1 MVDSPEVRARRIARP
16 LWNLACR
23 AVGGDADSLTADD
36 WGALIAGGLA
46 TGPDQI
52 AEGWQGLIE
61 SYLNT
66 PVAFRVVS
74 TYQGL
79 LYEASL
85 AIGPASVCVLER
97 FKTRPG
103 PDGGERPV
111 AHDEQLEVAAT
122 TGHPLL
128 LLQRVLPP
136 AAELRAPALQTSA
149 INAVPVTL
157 DPATGERLAAVLAA
171 NPDADAAELGGEP
184 VLGLESQSLAPI
196 GFDPRGPALITG
208 PRQSGRTSALRWFAE
223 SIRRWSPGTRLYLL
237 GTRRSVLASWPGWT
251 AVKSGATEVDDFV
264 RDTLMP
270 RLELEADPA
279 GKPGLAVFVEG
290 LPDFDAGMAEMSL
303 TDALAAA
310 RRNGHPFFTEGEVT
324 EVSGYGSLMTEAR
337 QARAGFILQPETADE
352 GLFRT
357 PLGRCNRGDFPPGR
371 GLWVRAGKTSRVQLP
386 LVD

>member
-171 NPDADAAELGGEP
+171 NPDADAA
-184 VLGLESQSLAPI
+184 
-196 GFDPRGPALITG
+196 
-208 PRQSGRTSALRWFAE
+208 
-223 SIRRWSPGTRLYLL
+223 
-237 GTRRSVLASWPGWT
+237 
-251 AVKSGATEVDDFV
+251 
-264 RDTLMP
+264 
-270 RLELEADPA
+270 
-279 GKPGLAVFVEG
+279 
-290 LPDFDAGMAEMSL
+290 
-303 TDALAAA
+303 

>member
-23 AVGGDADSLTADD
+23 AVGGDADSLTADG
-36 WGALIAGGLA
+36 WGALIPGGLA

-136 AAELRAPALQTSA
+136 AAELRVPALQTSA

-171 NPDADAAELGGEP
+171 NPDADAAELARQVTG
-184 VLGLESQSLAPI
+184 SLAALLAP
-196 GFDPRGPALITG
+196 GEAQVAFTLTAQVASGPMLAG
-208 PRQSGRTSALRWFAE
+208 AWYVASQGRLFRATFAE
-223 SIRRWSPGTRLYLL
+223 GPPFEEVRPGD
-237 GTRRSVLASWPGWT
+237 LAFTFDWQLR
-251 AVKSGATEVDDFV
+251 GA
-264 RDTLMP
+264 M
-270 RLELEADPA
+270 
-279 GKPGLAVFVEG
+279 
-290 LPDFDAGMAEMSL
+290 
-303 TDALAAA
+303 DALGAA
-310 RRNGHPFFTEGEVT
+310 
-324 EVSGYGSLMTEAR
+324 
-337 QARAGFILQPETADE
+337 
-352 GLFRT
+352 
-357 PLGRCNRGDFPPGR
+357 
-371 GLWVRAGKTSRVQLP
+371 
-386 LVD
+386 